1 MGTSGNRAID
11 MLITYRIMRV
21 LSTPFENQDAF
32 KYGIIDK
39 KGKVLRKYN
48 TLSKPEEKKAY
59 TWLHRFLFNVKRI
72 LGKVGLGSRLGTLA
86 AALGILLKEGNDI
99 AFRRADSN
107 SVNDGIKV
115 DGRKPPSK
123 DMLNQYAKVIESS
136 IISYCKKEEIWNE
149 IVEQD
154 RNLPPLVEEIEKQLK
169 KCPNELVSGTY
180 FGCDVYW
187 NERIGSTTCAR
198 EETMLSVA
206 MKIGVRPRDVVYK
219 KHPDYHAS
227 SLSAKKL

>member
-1 MGTSGNRAID
+1 MATSGNRAID
-11 MLITYRIMRV
+11 MLITYRIMKV
-21 LSTPFENQDAF
+21 LSTPFEQQDAF
-32 KYGIIDK
+32 KYGVIDK

-86 AALGILLKEGNDI
+86 AALGILLKERKDLTLH
-99 AFRRADSN
+99 RT
-107 SVNDGIKV
+107 DGKT
-115 DGRKPPSK
+115 DGRLPPSASI
-123 DMLNQYAKVIESS
+123 LSEYAKAIESGV
-136 IISYCKKEEIWNE
+136 ISYCKKEKIWDE
-149 IVEQD
+149 IVDQD
-154 RNLPPLVEEIEKQLK
+154 RNLPPLVEQIENELK
-169 KCPNELVSGTY
+169 KCDDEIVSGTY